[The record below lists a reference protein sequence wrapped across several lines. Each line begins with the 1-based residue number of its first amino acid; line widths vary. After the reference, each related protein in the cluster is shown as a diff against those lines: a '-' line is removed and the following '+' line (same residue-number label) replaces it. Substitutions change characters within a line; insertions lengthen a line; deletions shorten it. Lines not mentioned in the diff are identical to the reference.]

1 MVHLIPL
8 HNVSF
13 FYHAQTIECQLKAY
27 CVFITIKSDNGL
39 IVLWQN

>member
-1 MVHLIPL
+1 MVHLIAL
-8 HNVSF
+8 HNVPF
-13 FYHAQTIECQLKAY
+13 FYHAQTIECQLEAF